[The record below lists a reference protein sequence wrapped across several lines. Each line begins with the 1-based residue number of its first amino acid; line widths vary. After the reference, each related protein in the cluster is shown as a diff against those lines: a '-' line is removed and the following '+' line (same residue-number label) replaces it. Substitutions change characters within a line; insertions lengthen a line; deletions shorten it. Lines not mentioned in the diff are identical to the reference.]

1 MELKLTPITSVDE
14 ALTLCRRSFIAVA
27 IFSAAINLLML
38 TPLFYMIN
46 VFDKAVGTASLST
59 LFSLALIALFLY
71 LILALMEWVRAQ
83 VLIHI
88 AARLDVVVSPRLYDL
103 CFQNQSGKIAAKGM
117 GSQPLSDLTS
127 LRQFISSQNFAIIFD
142 LPWIPLFL
150 VLMFFFHPALAGVAL
165 VCMAIMASVAFA
177 NQRATT
183 SPLKEANKKNVN
195 VSAATQRN
203 LRNAEVASA
212 MGMVAALSQRWRQN
226 QDEVLSLQSATSSKA
241 SFYTAMTKTLTT
253 LMQSAAITTGAVLA
267 ISQEISPGVM
277 IGAAMLLGKTIQPI
291 QQGVT
296 GWKSFVDAKEQYERL
311 NDLLDAFPP
320 ESEKMRLPPIAGH
333 LVAKNAYVA
342 APGTQNPILSD
353 ISIDLPAGT
362 MTMVLGASAAGKST
376 LVRALLGLWPTMRG
390 EIRIDGSEASSFDR
404 SELGP
409 QIGYLPQDIELFD
422 GTIAE
427 NIARFGEVNADG
439 VVLAAKTAGIHD
451 MVLGLP
457 NGYDTSISGVQGS
470 LSPGQKQRVALAR
483 AIYGNPKLLILD
495 EPNSNLDEF
504 GEQALASAI
513 AAMKATGTSIV
524 MVSHRQGILPLVDYL
539 IILESGKI
547 RQQGPRDA
555 VIEQLKANQQRV
567 AQESAAPA
575 EASNG

>member
-1 MELKLTPITSVDE
+1 MELKPTPISNIDE
-14 ALTLCRRSFIAVA
+14 ALALCRRSFVAVA

-46 VFDKAVGTASLST
+46 VFDKAVGTGSLST

-71 LILALMEWVRAQ
+71 LILALMEWVRSQ

-88 AARLDVVVSPRLYDL
+88 AARLDILVSPRLYEL
-103 CFQNQSGKIAAKGM
+103 CFQNESGKIAAKGM
-117 GSQPLSDLTS
+117 GSQPLSDLTA

-142 LPWIPLFL
+142 LPWVPLFL
-150 VLMFFFHPALAGVAL
+150 LLMFFFHPVLAGVAI
-165 VCMAIMASVAFA
+165 VCMAILALVAVA

-183 SPLKEANKKNVN
+183 NPLREANKKNIK

-203 LRNAEVASA
+203 LRNAEVATA
-212 MGMVAALSQRWRQN
+212 MGMVATLSERWRKN
-226 QDEVLSLQSATSSKA
+226 QDEVLSLQSSTSSKA

-296 GWKSFVDAKEQYERL
+296 SWKSFVEAREQYTRL
-311 NDLLDAFPP
+311 NELLDTFPP
-320 ESEKMRLPPIAGH
+320 VSEKMPLPPIEGH
-333 LVAKNAYVA
+333 LVAKSAYVA
-342 APGTQNPILSD
+342 APGTQDPILSD
-353 ISIDLPAGT
+353 ISIDLQAGT

-376 LVRALLGLWPTMRG
+376 LVRALLGLWPTFRG
-390 EIRIDGSEASSFDR
+390 EIRIDGSEASSFER
-404 SELGP
+404 RELGP

-427 NIARFGEVNADG
+427 NIARFGEVDADA
-439 VVLAAKTAGIHD
+439 VVKAATTAGIHG
-451 MVLGLP
+451 MVLSLP
-457 NGYDTSISGVQGS
+457 NGYDTPISGAQGS

-483 AIYGNPKLLILD
+483 AIYGDPKLLVLD

-513 AAMKATGTSIV
+513 ARMKAGGTSIL

-539 IILESGKI
+539 IILDSGRI

-555 VIEQLKANQQRV
+555 VIEQLKANQKRV
-567 AQESAAPA
+567 AA
-575 EASNG
+575 EATVAVGASDV